1 MSEIAIAVIIILSGI
16 AIALVIKILLIRKEL
31 RSVSDQMEA
40 LVSGRTEKM
49 IDISFADSEIERL
62 AGLLNR
68 YNDMQR
74 MIAASAVRDEEH
86 LKDAV
91 ANISHDLRTPLT
103 VMLGHL
109 QLIDRSGLTKEQTR
123 RIDIVIG
130 KAQHMKDLVETFYE
144 YSLINT
150 SEYEM
155 KEEKINVSNLLIDLI
170 SDNAPALEA
179 KGLAVNVDVPE
190 HSVYLMADRN
200 AISRIVQNLLTN
212 AIRYASGSVGISLSE
227 DGDGVGLSVSNP
239 VTDPEQ
245 IEADRLFER
254 FYTGDASRRSGG
266 TGLGLA
272 VVKELVQK
280 SGGKVSAECRN
291 GELVI
296 TLRFA
301 KISA

>member
-1 MSEIAIAVIIILSGI
+1 MSEIAIAVIILLTGVV
-16 AIALVIKILLIRKEL
+16 IALVVKILLIRKEV
-31 RSVSDQMEA
+31 RNVSGQMEA
-40 LVSGRTEKM
+40 LVSGQTEKM

-62 AGLLNR
+62 AGLLNQ

-109 QLIDRSGLTKEQTR
+109 QLIDRSGLTEEQTR

-179 KGLAVNVDVPE
+179 KGLEVNVDVPE

-212 AIRYASGSVGISLSE
+212 AIRYSAGAVGIALSE
-227 DGDGVGLSVSNP
+227 DGEEVDLAISNP
-239 VTDPEQ
+239 VADPEQ
-245 IEADRLFER
+245 IDADRLFER
-254 FYTGDASRRSGG
+254 FYTGDTSRRSGG

-272 VVKELVQK
+272 VVKELMQK
-280 SGGKVSAECRN
+280 SGGKVSAECKDR
-291 GELVI
+291 ELVI
-296 TLRFA
+296 TLRFV

>member
-245 IEADRLFER
+245 IEADRLFDR

>member
-1 MSEIAIAVIIILSGI
+1 MSEITVAVIIVLICVV
-16 AIALVIKILLIRKEL
+16 IALVIKILLIRKEV
-31 RSVSDQMEA
+31 RSVSGQMEA

-62 AGLLNR
+62 AGLLNQ

-109 QLIDRSGLTKEQTR
+109 QLIDRSGLTEEQTR

-170 SDNAPALEA
+170 SDNAPALET
-179 KGLAVNVDVPE
+179 KGLEVNVDVPE

-212 AIRYASGSVGISLSE
+212 AIRYSAGAVGITLSE
-227 DGDGVGLSVSNP
+227 DGDGICLSVSNP
-239 VTDPEQ
+239 VADPEQ
-245 IEADRLFER
+245 IDADRLFER
-254 FYTGDASRRSGG
+254 FYTGDTSRRSGG

-280 SGGKVSAECRN
+280 SGGKVSAECRDR
-291 GELVI
+291 ELVI

>member
-1 MSEIAIAVIIILSGI
+1 
-16 AIALVIKILLIRKEL
+16 
-31 RSVSDQMEA
+31 
-40 LVSGRTEKM
+40 
-49 IDISFADSEIERL
+49 
-62 AGLLNR
+62 
-68 YNDMQR
+68 
-74 MIAASAVRDEEH
+74 
-86 LKDAV
+86 
-91 ANISHDLRTPLT
+91 
-103 VMLGHL
+103 MLGHL
-109 QLIDRSGLTKEQTR
+109 QLIDRSGLTEEQTR

-170 SDNAPALEA
+170 SDNAPALET
-179 KGLAVNVDVPE
+179 KGLEVNVDVPE
-190 HSVYLMADRN
+190 HSVYLMTDRN

-212 AIRYASGSVGISLSE
+212 AIRYSAGAVGITLSE
-227 DGDGVGLSVSNP
+227 DGDGICLSVSNP
-239 VTDPEQ
+239 VADPEQ
-245 IEADRLFER
+245 IDADRLFER
-254 FYTGDASRRSGG
+254 FYTGDTSRRSGG

-280 SGGKVSAECRN
+280 SGGKVSAECRDR
-291 GELVI
+291 ELVI

>member
-109 QLIDRSGLTKEQTR
+109 QLIDRSGLTNEQTR

>member
-1 MSEIAIAVIIILSGI
+1 
-16 AIALVIKILLIRKEL
+16 
-31 RSVSDQMEA
+31 MEA
-40 LVSGRTEKM
+40 LVSGQTEKM

-62 AGLLNR
+62 AGLLNQ

-74 MIAASAVRDEEH
+74 MIAAAAVRDEEH

-109 QLIDRSGLTKEQTR
+109 QLIDRSGLTEEQTR

-130 KAQHMKDLVETFYE
+130 KAQHMKALVETFYE

-155 KEEKINVSNLLIDLI
+155 KEEKINISNLLIDLI

-179 KGLAVNVDVPE
+179 KGLEVNVDVPE

-212 AIRYASGSVGISLSE
+212 AIRYSAGAVGIALSE
-227 DGDGVGLSVSNP
+227 DGEEVDLAISNP
-239 VTDPEQ
+239 VADPEQ
-245 IEADRLFER
+245 IDADRLFER
-254 FYTGDASRRSGG
+254 FYTGDTSRRSGG

-280 SGGKVSAECRN
+280 SGGKVSADCRD

-296 TLRFA
+296 ILRFT